1 MGSTRHWQ
9 LPVEARPEKCEE
21 SEGHCWKETNRQLE
35 GLVLVRR
42 MGLVGH
48 SVLSSAAAFERN
60 VKALNLFCLGWGD
73 LRAIGQVF
81 LKPDGYYY
89 SRQDSPSPI
98 AGQLPSLALAWI
110 LRVPFPF
117 LKVMGTTQSLLTHFQ
132 MSLLEANSR

>member
-1 MGSTRHWQ
+1 MKLKNKEGKKHRLSLWHRAHAADEET
-9 LPVEARPEKCEE
+9 EAQGGAAPQRYPARKGW
-21 SEGHCWKETNRQLE
+21 SWASNPGMS
-35 GLVLVRR
+35 GLR
-42 MGLVGH
+42 
-48 SVLSSAAAFERN
+48 SI
-60 VKALNLFCLGWGD
+60 LG
-73 LRAIGQVF
+73 AIGQVF